1 MILHF
6 QVIGSLLILLAL
18 IHVRFPGYFKWKE
31 EFRSVGLINRQMMY
45 IHTLFIAVV
54 VFLMGVL
61 FISSSEELITSS
73 LGKRICFGLG
83 LFWLLRLIVQFWG
96 YSSDLWRGKKFET
109 IMHLVFSGLWVYF
122 IVVFFS
128 GALLD

>member
-1 MILHF
+1 
-6 QVIGSLLILLAL
+6 
-18 IHVRFPGYFKWKE
+18 
-31 EFRSVGLINRQMMY
+31 MMY

-61 FISSSEELITSS
+61 CISSAEELITSP